1 MSEVFNG
8 RDWDLEFRR
17 NLNSQRE
24 TELAQLKQLI
34 QGFCLD
40 EGDDQIVWPH
50 NKKKSFFY

>member
-1 MSEVFNG
+1 MSEMLNG